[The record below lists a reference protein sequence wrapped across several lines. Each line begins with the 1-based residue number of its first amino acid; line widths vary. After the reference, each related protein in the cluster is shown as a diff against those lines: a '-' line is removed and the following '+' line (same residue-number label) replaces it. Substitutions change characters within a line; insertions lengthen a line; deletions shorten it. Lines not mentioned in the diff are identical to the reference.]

1 MAASLQSK
9 TVRLS
14 ASFRTLAGAKQLDL
28 PLKPDAT
35 VRDLLEALVEA
46 KPVLAEKL
54 FDAEGRLNG
63 GIQVLVNGRHIDFL
77 QGERTLVSDARD
89 VMIIPPVSG
98 G

>member
-1 MAASLQSK
+1 MAASPQTK
-9 TVRLS
+9 TVRLA
-14 ASFRTLAGAKQLDL
+14 ASFRMLAGAKQLEL
-28 PLKPDAT
+28 ALTPDAT
-35 VRDLLEALVEA
+35 VRDLLAALVA
-46 KPVLAEKL
+46 ARPMLAAKL

-77 QGERTLVSDARD
+77 QGESTPLDDARD